1 MKTKNNKKS
10 SVAKKV
16 ALIGAGIA
24 VAAVATYFLSSK
36 KNQKAVKSWVVKMK
50 GEVVKKL
57 ENLFKETF
65 NATMF
70 NWSCLMND
78 AFKDSSP
85 KPQVHWHFRPR
96 YENPVEIGGHVFK
109 DSNFGHHYLRGA
121 DEKIV
126 SKEILKAINDKLQ
139 ENLIILR

>member
-1 MKTKNNKKS
+1 
-10 SVAKKV
+10 
-16 ALIGAGIA
+16 
-24 VAAVATYFLSSK
+24 
-36 KNQKAVKSWVVKMK
+36 
-50 GEVVKKL
+50 
-57 ENLFKETF
+57 
-65 NATMF
+65 MF